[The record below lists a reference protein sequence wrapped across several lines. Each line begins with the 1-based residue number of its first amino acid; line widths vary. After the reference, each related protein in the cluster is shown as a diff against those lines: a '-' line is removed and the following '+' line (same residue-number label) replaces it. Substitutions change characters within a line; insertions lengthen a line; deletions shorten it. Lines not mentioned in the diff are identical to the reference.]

1 MLLSGK
7 RLFPFFHA
15 LPAYPVKLQFM
26 IQDVEACRFLNM
38 ILQIIEKIRIKRGD
52 LSTSPAYKMMMIVFC
67 FPLKK
72 MSELI
77 AHTPVVKADPVHQ
90 LHIP

>member
-26 IQDVEACRFLNM
+26 IQNMKTRRFLNM
-38 ILQIIEKIRIKRGD
+38 ILQII
-52 LSTSPAYKMMMIVFC
+52 
-67 FPLKK
+67 
-72 MSELI
+72 
-77 AHTPVVKADPVHQ
+77 
-90 LHIP
+90 